1 MVKKAA
7 PAPKKEAAK
16 GNQQPSLEALRTIPQ
31 TGEAVVY
38 FDDESN
44 KFDALVSNVFTNEA
58 SLSPDGM
65 PTLDIVLVL
74 NTQHGGSIHPVN
86 GVRHISAGARDAGKY
101 WMTREEFAPVDED
114 TKDVA

>member
-1 MVKKAA
+1 MATKKATQKSA
-7 PAPKKEAAK
+7 PAK
-16 GNQQPSLEALRTIPQ
+16 QPPSNEDRGIPQ

-44 KFDALVSNVFTNEA
+44 KFDALVSNVFTNAA

-65 PTLDIVLVL
+65 PTLDIVIVL
-74 NTQHGGSIHPVN
+74 NTQQGGSIHPVS

-101 WMTREEFAPVDED
+101 WMTRAEFAPVDED